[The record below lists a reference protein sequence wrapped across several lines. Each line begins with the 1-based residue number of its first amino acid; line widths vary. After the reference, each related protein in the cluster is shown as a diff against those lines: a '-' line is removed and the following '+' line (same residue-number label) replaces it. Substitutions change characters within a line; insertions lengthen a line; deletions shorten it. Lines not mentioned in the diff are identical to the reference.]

1 MAVFRPVIWVDFNA
15 KARYYIF
22 HFKEILFSFPRNE
35 YLAVRNAEG
44 GFYVCQA
51 MQNVYRTTRKI
62 KIRWLS
68 QDKSLDPSGETYK
81 PDFYDVTG
89 ISYLYIYFARQTDGK
104 NSYLLSD
111 DEPKVTASH
120 CCHDGLNSMAV
131 NTVML
136 A

>member
-1 MAVFRPVIWVDFNA
+1 MYDSSF
-15 KARYYIF
+15 
-22 HFKEILFSFPRNE
+22 LFTRNE

-68 QDKSLDPSGETYK
+68 QDMKVDPSGETYK

-89 ISYLYIYFARQTDGK
+89 TYNYSIYTFYNVRK
-104 NSYLLSD
+104 F
-111 DEPKVTASH
+111 
-120 CCHDGLNSMAV
+120 LN
-131 NTVML
+131 VMFFF
-136 A
+136 